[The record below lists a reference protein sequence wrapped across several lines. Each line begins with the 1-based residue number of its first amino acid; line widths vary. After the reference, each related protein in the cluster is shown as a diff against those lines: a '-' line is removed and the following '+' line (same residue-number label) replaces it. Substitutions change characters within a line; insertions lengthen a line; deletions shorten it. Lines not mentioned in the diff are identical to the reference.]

1 MRRQRGLVLLPV
13 TLALAIVGALAYSM
27 TRDGAMTVTAIDAQY
42 EIDSARYLAEGG
54 VNLLKWRND
63 VSACGTVV
71 GFTGPVTALD
81 GGTLTASGLSY
92 VKKTG
97 LALTVT
103 ATTARGTVNT
113 IVLDSA
119 HGLPVYDLTNKVEVI
134 MAAQGGA
141 DTYLSSSNPLVSASA
156 TYLETTDGSANGLI
170 KFGLPSIPTTAMIT
184 EATLRLYLASV
195 QSTQPGTLGI
205 YRMLRTWPFL
215 LMSWSNGWTNPG
227 GDFAAQPSGTMTNVL
242 ATSTWYTAR
251 IDGLVQGWV
260 SVPANNLGAALKSTG
275 LVTARFNSFEA
286 STNPAQLF
294 VRYYKLCS

>member
-1 MRRQRGLVLLPV
+1 MTRQRGFVLLPV
-13 TLALAIVGALAYSM
+13 TLALGIVAALAYSM
-27 TRDGAMTVTAIDAQY
+27 TRDGAMTVTAVDAQY
-42 EIDSARYLAEGG
+42 DIDSARYLAEGG
-54 VNLLKWRND
+54 VSLLKWRND
-63 VSACGTVV
+63 MAACGNVV
-71 GFTGPVTALD
+71 GFTGPVTALA
-81 GGTLTASGLSY
+81 GGTITASGLSY
-92 VKKTG
+92 AKKTG

-103 ATTARGTVNT
+103 ATTARGTVSQ
-113 IVLDSA
+113 IVLDAA
-119 HGLPVYDLTNKVEVI
+119 HGLPVYDLTNKIEVTF
-134 MAAQGGA
+134 AAQGGG
-141 DTYLSSSNPLVSASA
+141 DTYLSSANPLVPANS

-170 KFGLPSIPTTAMIT
+170 KFGLPSVPATALIT

-205 YRMLRTWPFL
+205 YRMVRTWPFP

-227 GDFAAQPSGTMTNVL
+227 GDFVAQPSATMTNVL

-260 SVPANNLGAALKSTG
+260 SSPANNLGAALKPTG
-275 LVTARFNSFEA
+275 LITARFNSFEA